1 MNRQEFLDDV
11 KARLEG
17 LSEEDI
23 TKALSFYEEAIDDR
37 TEDGLSE
44 EDAIKDIGTPEEIAS
59 EILLDTPITKLVK
72 AKVNRKKQSIETWE
86 IVMIILLFPIWVP
99 VLISVIAVLFS
110 IYVTLWSLVISL
122 IATIVGLVI
131 GGLAMIVMALTGL
144 YTSGGLN
151 TLGIIGM
158 GVLGVGLGL
167 ALVIPVK
174 WACIGLFKLMK
185 AFVKW
190 IKRIFIKK

>member
-37 TEDGLSE
+37 TDDGMTE
-44 EDAIKDIGTPEEIAS
+44 EDAIKDIGTPEQIAN

-99 VLISVIAVLFS
+99 VLISIIAVLFS
-110 IYVTLWSLVISL
+110 IYVTLWSLVIAL

-144 YTSGGLN
+144 YTSSGLN

-167 ALVIPVK
+167 ALVIPIK
-174 WACIGLFKLMK
+174 WACIGLFRLMK

>member
-1 MNRQEFLDDV
+1 
-11 KARLEG
+11 
-17 LSEEDI
+17 
-23 TKALSFYEEAIDDR
+23 
-37 TEDGLSE
+37 
-44 EDAIKDIGTPEEIAS
+44 
-59 EILLDTPITKLVK
+59 
-72 AKVNRKKQSIETWE
+72 
-86 IVMIILLFPIWVP
+86 MIIMLFPIWVP

-190 IKRIFIKK
+190 IKRLFIKK

>member
-99 VLISVIAVLFS
+99 ALISVIAVLFS

-190 IKRIFIKK
+190 IKRLFIKK

>member
-37 TEDGLSE
+37 TDDGMTE
-44 EDAIKDIGTPEEIAS
+44 EDAIKDIGTPEQIAN

-72 AKVNRKKQSIETWE
+72 AKVNRKKQSIETWK

-99 VLISVIAVLFS
+99 LLISIIAVLFS
-110 IYVTLWSLVISL
+110 IYVTLWSLVIAL

-167 ALVIPVK
+167 ALVIPIK
-174 WACIGLFKLMK
+174 WACIGLFRLMK